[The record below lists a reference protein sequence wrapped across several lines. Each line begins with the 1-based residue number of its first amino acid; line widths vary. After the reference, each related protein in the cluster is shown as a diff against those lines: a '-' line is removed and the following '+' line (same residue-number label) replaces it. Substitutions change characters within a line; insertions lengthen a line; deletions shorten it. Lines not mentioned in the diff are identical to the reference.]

1 VDLRSFLGWE
11 VIKNDGVCI
20 ISRNL
25 SIYYYIN
32 KRQLVCVCVVVYR
45 LKNYMSDFDEHFK
58 NIVLTD
64 TKKV

>member
-1 VDLRSFLGWE
+1 LGW
-11 VIKNDGVCI
+11 GVYI

-32 KRQLVCVCVVVYR
+32 KRQLVCVCVCVVVYR